1 MELKIFGR
9 VVTTAPVSIK
19 VPVEVGAMQVA
30 VDSGA
35 VPALQNR
42 RPQQAVGGD
51 GGGGGGGRGAV
62 SGRPIT
68 GTFDSTMSV

>member
-42 RPQQAVGGD
+42 RSQQAV